1 MLSLQALLTE
11 VCHALPESASIIISE
26 ILPRNDGKVE
36 PKATVRVNRWL
47 KTLDRDNSTTFI
59 PRRIR
64 VYRAY
69 VGILHGSC
77 SPNIHTFCNFF
88 FIYHCHKVQLA
99 LERRSKQSNF
109 QNFLKIILFIQSNFR
124 ITHTVISIRTSYAI
138 LRVITV

>member
-11 VCHALPESASIIISE
+11 MCHALLESASIIISE
-26 ILPRNDGKVE
+26 LLPRNDGKVE

-47 KTLDRDNSTTFI
+47 KTLDRENSTTFI

-69 VGILHGSC
+69 VGILQGSC
-77 SPNIHTFCNFF
+77 SPNIHTFCNCF

-99 LERRSKQSNF
+99 LECRSKQSNF
-109 QNFLKIILFIQSNFR
+109 QNFLKILLFIQSYFR
-124 ITHTVISIRTSYAI
+124 ITRTIIPICTSYAI
-138 LRVITV
+138 VRVINV

>member
-64 VYRAY
+64 VYSAY
-69 VGILHGSC
+69 VSIFHGSC
-77 SPNIHTFCNFF
+77 SPNIQTLAIFF
-88 FIYHCHKVQLA
+88 HL
-99 LERRSKQSNF
+99 L
-109 QNFLKIILFIQSNFR
+109 LP
-124 ITHTVISIRTSYAI
+124 
-138 LRVITV
+138 